1 MSADVPPR
9 AAPPELGETDPA
21 RDPVRRRDRRPP
33 ARLTGGTRTEQVNIH
48 SSVTKNDRAAAAN
61 DESTSDGFEAANDG
75 STGDGAN
82 IEVVVPRRPRPQPS
96 VPVASGD
103 EKRPPPREIA
113 TSGADTAAT
122 ETAMGQARASASQA
136 PVNQPPPAI
145 GAPLRPVTNAT
156 PPVAQAGGAG
166 EELFAPREDDRS
178 PESWV
183 ARLTGRAPAAQRP
196 PLPSPAAPPL
206 TAAGREATPVAELL
220 PAVAEMPE
228 RRTVS
233 MIPAPPAID
242 EASVSTVTATP
253 VAPPV
258 RIAAATPV
266 GSPIA
271 ITAAATAAVS
281 SPPAADGPPTP
292 LPDSTRR
299 FLQPLVGIDPASVR
313 VYGDPAATQLTAR
326 ANADALAVGDA
337 VVLGAGHLPG
347 AAAPRTLGLL
357 AHELTHI
364 ARGREPRFVPPVA
377 RAEGRPTSTGNVS
390 TDPTSEEGLARL
402 VEARVTRAAKAAL
415 TPEGQPT
422 ALPFGAPVL
431 PVAPVF
437 ADQERADT
445 TGEGTARAAGDPGR
459 QEADI
464 GTDRAAPVGWNGLP
478 APWQPLPTWLDTP
491 VAPEATATPTA
502 AMRPATPASAA
513 SAMAAAAPA
522 VQLAEQGRA
531 LEEAAPAAPT
541 HAAAPHAAR
550 SPEPDLDALARQVY
564 TVLRRRLS
572 AEGRRAW

>member
-1 MSADVPPR
+1 M
-9 AAPPELGETDPA
+9 
-21 RDPVRRRDRRPP
+21 
-33 ARLTGGTRTEQVNIH
+33 
-48 SSVTKNDRAAAAN
+48 
-61 DESTSDGFEAANDG
+61 
-75 STGDGAN
+75 
-82 IEVVVPRRPRPQPS
+82 
-96 VPVASGD
+96 
-103 EKRPPPREIA
+103 
-113 TSGADTAAT
+113 
-122 ETAMGQARASASQA
+122 
-136 PVNQPPPAI
+136 
-145 GAPLRPVTNAT
+145 
-156 PPVAQAGGAG
+156 
-166 EELFAPREDDRS
+166 
-178 PESWV
+178 
-183 ARLTGRAPAAQRP
+183 
-196 PLPSPAAPPL
+196 
-206 TAAGREATPVAELL
+206 
-220 PAVAEMPE
+220 
-228 RRTVS
+228 
-233 MIPAPPAID
+233 
-242 EASVSTVTATP
+242 
-253 VAPPV
+253 
-258 RIAAATPV
+258 
-266 GSPIA
+266 
-271 ITAAATAAVS
+271 TAAAPAAVS

-326 ANADALAVGDA
+326 ANADALAIGDT
-337 VVLGAGHLPG
+337 VVLGVGHLVG
-347 AAAPRTLGLL
+347 AATPETLGLL
-357 AHELTHI
+357 AHELTHV

-377 RAEGRPTSTGNVS
+377 RAEGRPTSTGNAD
-390 TDPTSEEGLARL
+390 TDPTNEEGLARL
-402 VEARVTRAAKAAL
+402 VEARVTRAAEAAL

-437 ADQERADT
+437 GDQERADT
-445 TGEGTARAAGDPGR
+445 TGEGTARAVGDPGR

-541 HAAAPHAAR
+541 HAAAPHAAK